1 MITKKY
7 NKRRNYFIKKKFQA
21 AFILKFCLLMGLG
34 LALSGVCLYLA
45 SRATVTTSFLNSR
58 LSITSTSDYL
68 LPVLVWAGLAAFF
81 ASGIIATFVFM
92 YLSHRIAGAMFNMER
107 SLSEIANG
115 DLTRYIKLRSSDQ
128 LQDMATSINSI
139 AKALKD
145 RITDIKDGSRKLG
158 KDIESL
164 LDSGKDNPALM
175 QIVNDKERL
184 DKLIDYFKVK

>member
-21 AFILKFCLLMGLG
+21 DFILRFCLLMGFG
-34 LALSGVCLYLA
+34 LALSGVCLYFV

-68 LPVLVWAGLAAFF
+68 LPVLIWAGLAAFF

-107 SLSEIANG
+107 SLGEIANG
-115 DLTRYIKLRSSDQ
+115 DLNRYIKLRSSDQ
-128 LQDMATSINSI
+128 LQDMATSINNMS
-139 AKALKD
+139 KTLKG
-145 RITDIKDGSRKLG
+145 RITDIKNESEKLG
-158 KDIESL
+158 ENIKGL
-164 LDSGKDNPALM
+164 LALDKDNPAIR
-175 QIVNDKERL
+175 QIINDKERL
-184 DKLIDYFKVK
+184 DRFIDYFKVG